1 MRRQEEADRLGKE
14 NGTLK
19 KQLSDAKSGQSG
31 TESEVS
37 SPYSSFSL
45 SLSLCRARWDAAAV
59 AAELGWQRAERTEKR
74 AEEFTASWEMTG
86 ARELWEGERREQGVG
101 EVEVGFR
108 CGV

>member
-1 MRRQEEADRLGKE
+1 MSE
-14 NGTLK
+14 
-19 KQLSDAKSGQSG
+19 G
-31 TESEVS
+31 TEKERVACASTGRGGPSREGERHAQEAAVGCQVG
-37 SPYSSFSL
+37 PE
-45 SLSLCRARWDAAAV
+45 ARWDAAAV